1 MPYQPSDQS
10 ASEPSHPGASGA
22 LKPAAT
28 ATARVRSTATTM
40 IRVSWAVRVTPNQ
53 LTVTRATTAM
63 IATGFSHPAGA
74 AYAAKVSAIAAQLA
88 VFPTTK
94 PHPAMKPHHGPS
106 SALPYAYVPP
116 DVGCTAASCAD
127 DVALP
132 NATTAARARPMSRP
146 EPAALAAGPKAAKT
160 PAPIIEPRPMKT
172 ASARPSLRTSP
183 GELTSSTLAP
193 GRERPMSHIP
203 NPGEGDGVMR
213 RTAS

>member
-40 IRVSWAVRVTPNQ
+40 IRVSCAVRVTPNQ

-74 AYAAKVSAIAAQLA
+74 AYAAMVSAIAAQLA

-94 PHPAMKPHHGPS
+94 PHHGPS

-116 DVGCTAASCAD
+116 EVGCTAASCAD

-146 EPAALAAGPKAAKT
+146 EPAAPAAGPKAAKT